1 MADVAFVPLLWFFRK
16 FLALKFGFVRFV
28 QKSGSIFY
36 AFTAAKC
43 PRKWYNPDCHM
54 LEYRTEAFLM
64 EQLSQ
69 ILNEL
74 SPQLIDF
81 ACRLVGTKSL
91 TCQEQDVAAL
101 VQAEMQQLGYD
112 EVTVDAMGNVLGRIG
127 SGEAALLF
135 DSHMDTVTVNDEAEW
150 SFPAYGGELRDGNI
164 CGRGAADMK
173 CGLAASVYGAVAAKR
188 AGLIAPGTA
197 VYVSASSMEEDYDGD
212 ALKYL
217 LQQTGLRPKGV
228 VLCEPT
234 SLRIAVGHRG
244 RSLIEIKMPG
254 VSCHASTPEKG
265 KNPVYLMQ
273 QIIARV
279 QALHESLCAQ
289 PGEHG
294 SVALT
299 NTYCTTASNNSVPQD
314 ATIILDRRLA
324 LGESE
329 QIIGKEMDALVAGT
343 DAQWCFSD
351 IPARSWQGTPFVFH
365 SFLPAWE
372 LPADSPLARG
382 AVEACAQSGV
392 QEPEVFKLGC
402 STNGV
407 TSAGVFHLP
416 SIVLGPGDLAYAHA
430 RNEFCPAD
438 ELVRACAIYARLCGK
453 AL

>member
-1 MADVAFVPLLWFFRK
+1 MK
-16 FLALKFGFVRFV
+16 
-28 QKSGSIFY
+28 Q
-36 AFTAAKC
+36 
-43 PRKWYNPDCHM
+43 
-54 LEYRTEAFLM
+54 LE
-64 EQLSQ
+64 Q
-69 ILNEL
+69 ILNDL
-74 SPQLIDF
+74 TPQLIDF
-81 ACRLVGTKSL
+81 ACRLVATKSL

-101 VQAEMQQLGYD
+101 VQAEMEALGYD
-112 EVTVDAMGNVLGRIG
+112 EITVDAMGNVLGRVG
-127 SGEAALLF
+127 SGEAGVMF

-150 SFPAYGGELRDGNI
+150 RFAAYGGEVHDGAI

-197 VYVSASSMEEDYDGD
+197 VYVCASSMEEDYDGD

-217 LQQTGLRPKGV
+217 LHQTGLRPKGV

-254 VSCHASTPEKG
+254 VSCHASSPEKG

-273 QIIARV
+273 QIITRV
-279 QALHESLCAQ
+279 QALHETLSAQ

-329 QIIGKEMDALVAGT
+329 EVIGKEMDALVAGT
-343 DAQWCFSD
+343 EASWCFSD
-351 IPARSWQGTPFVFH
+351 IPAESWCGTPFVFH

-372 LPADSPLARG
+372 LPADAPLVRG
-382 AVEACAQSGV
+382 ALEACEQSGA
-392 QEPEVFKLGC
+392 QKTEVFKLGC

-416 SIVLGPGDLAYAHA
+416 SIVLGPGDLTYAHA
-430 RNEFCPAD
+430 RNEFCPVD
-438 ELVRACAIYARLCGK
+438 ELTRACAIYARLCGK
-453 AL
+453 PL